1 MCRGGSFSSCCCCC
15 CPALEAGCRILRRPY
30 HPSPPPPSRC
40 ASSANPGVV
49 GVVWRSLAPH
59 FPSLF
64 SPSTPFTRGFCWS
77 CRSNPRHR
85 PPPASPPPR
94 RCKHF
99 HGGGPAEGFGGR
111 WGATPQAPR
120 IFLGCIPP
128 RRPVGNLMFSRARC
142 HVIVIGC
149 RLSAAP
155 HRRPLA
161 RPRSC
166 DAADPSLSLSLAVPP
181 ARELI
186 SSLRLRGCGAVARR
200 SFLSFLPLVPSP

>member
-1 MCRGGSFSSCCCCC
+1 M
-15 CPALEAGCRILRRPY
+15 
-30 HPSPPPPSRC
+30 
-40 ASSANPGVV
+40 
-49 GVVWRSLAPH
+49 WRSLAPH

-120 IFLGCIPP
+120 IFLGSIPP
-128 RRPVGNLMFSRARC
+128 HRPVGNLMFSRARC

-166 DAADPSLSLSLAVPP
+166 DAADPSLSLSRSPSR
-181 ARELI
+181 ARAHL
-186 SSLRLRGCGAVARR
+186 VAPSPRMRR
-200 SFLSFLPLVPSP
+200 RRAPLLPLVPTPRSVTLTPSRARCFPDPSVGAASRRTQQPV